1 MDQELRRRVRQRA
14 GNRCE
19 YCRLQQEDEDETPFH
34 VEHVIA
40 QQHGGTDD
48 FENLAL
54 ACCWCN
60 AIKGPN
66 LASIDPDLGGLTRL
80 FHPRKDRWEDHFR
93 RDGAYI
99 LGVTEVGR
107 TTAWLLQ
114 FNSADNLDQRMMLM
128 ELRELD

>member
-1 MDQELRRRVRQRA
+1 MDQELRRQVRVRAR
-14 GNRCE
+14 NRCE
-19 YCRLQQEDEDETPFH
+19 YCRLRQEDEDETPFH

-40 QQHGGTDD
+40 QQHGGNDA

-66 LASIDPDLGGLTRL
+66 LASIDPDLGALTRL

-99 LGVTEVGR
+99 LGITDVGR
-107 TTAWLLQ
+107 TTSWLLQ
-114 FNSADNLDQRMMLM
+114 FNSADNLDQRIMLL
-128 ELRELD
+128 ELGELD

>member
-19 YCRLQQEDEDETPFH
+19 YCRLRQEDEDETPFH

>member
-1 MDQELRRRVRQRA
+1 MERELRERVKQRA
-14 GNRCE
+14 GGRCE
-19 YCRLQQEDEDETPFH
+19 YCHLRQEHEAGTPFH

-48 FENLAL
+48 FDNLAL

-66 LASIDPDLGGLTRL
+66 LTSIDPDTAALTRL
-80 FHPRKDRWEDHFR
+80 FHPRQDEWGNHFR
-93 RDGAYI
+93 REGVYI
-99 LGVTEVGR
+99 LGLTDVGR

-114 FNSADNLDQRMMLM
+114 FNEQANLDQRALLL
-128 ELRELD
+128 ELGELD